1 MISKDCGEKLGTEGR
16 WPWRDRM
23 IGAVGVEPEGAE
35 PVAGVSVDGWPFKVA
50 SWASRSRIRCW
61 LDGSGAVGAGS
72 QDCMI

>member
-1 MISKDCGEKLGTEGR
+1 
-16 WPWRDRM
+16 M

-35 PVAGVSVDGWPFKVA
+35 PVAGASVDCWPFKVA
-50 SWASRSRIRCW
+50 SWASRSRIRCR